1 MPDQTVLVAIDIGTT
16 KVCVLIGEAGRAGG
30 VDVIGIGQAPSDG
43 LRKGV
48 VVDIART
55 VQSVAAAVD
64 AAERLSGL
72 KVRSAFVGISG
83 SHIGSQNSRGMV
95 AVSSRQ
101 HEIQRDDTL
110 RAIENARAV
119 SIPNTR
125 EILHVIPRGYVV
137 DNNAGVRDP
146 IGMSAVRL
154 EVETHIVTAST
165 TSVQN
170 LSKCVQRAGIEI
182 DELVL
187 APLATAE
194 ALLSDEDRELG
205 VVLCDIG
212 GDTTDVAIFPDG
224 SISHCA
230 TIPMGARSVTSDLGL
245 VLRVTP
251 DVAESLKVKQGT
263 AVPLEVDPDEVI
275 QITSIGEEGPRPIT
289 RRHMAQII
297 EARTAELFD
306 HVAREIEAAGATNR
320 LQAGVVLTGGG
331 ALLTGIARAARDQL
345 GMAARVMSPTGLG
358 GLTHPTPRPPYSAS
372 SGLLIWGAKN
382 WSADED
388 HVAAPSLDGV
398 GGRLLRLFRSLMP
411 QPSRRS

>member
-1 MPDQTVLVAIDIGTT
+1 MADETVLVAIDIGTT
-16 KVCVLIGEAGRAGG
+16 KVCVLIGETGGRGSA
-30 VDVIGIGQAPSDG
+30 VDVIGIGLAPSDG

-48 VVDIART
+48 VVDIDRT
-55 VQSVAAAVD
+55 VQSVAAAVE

-101 HEIQRDDTL
+101 HDVQREDTI
-110 RAIENARAV
+110 RAIEAARAV

-137 DNNAGVRDP
+137 DGQEGVRDP

-154 EVETHIVTAST
+154 EVETHIVTASS

-170 LSKCVQRAGIEI
+170 LSKCVQRAGVEI

-194 ALLSDEDRELG
+194 SLLSDEDRELG
-205 VVLCDIG
+205 VALVDVG
-212 GDTTDVAIFPDG
+212 GDTTDVAIFHDG

-251 DVAESLKVKQGT
+251 DVAEGLKMKQGT
-263 AVPLEVDPDEVI
+263 ALPLDVDPDEVI
-275 QITSIGEEGPRPIT
+275 QITSIGEETPRPIT
-289 RRHMAQII
+289 RRHVAQII

-320 LQAGVVLTGGG
+320 LQAGLALTGGG
-331 ALLTGIARAARDQL
+331 ALLTGVARAARDQL
-345 GMAARVMSPTGLG
+345 GMSARVLAPSGLG
-358 GLTHPTPRPPYSAS
+358 GLTDSISSPPYAAA
-372 SGLLIWGAKN
+372 SGLLLWGAKN
-382 WSADED
+382 WTGDED
-388 HVAAPSLDGV
+388 RAGGRGPDV
-398 GGRLLRLFRSLMP
+398 GGRLAKLFRGLMP
-411 QPSRRS
+411 

>member
-16 KVCVLIGEAGRAGG
+16 KVCVLIGEVDARTGG
-30 VDVIGIGQAPSDG
+30 VDVIGIGQTPSDG

-48 VVDIART
+48 VVDIDRT

-101 HEIQRDDTL
+101 HDVTREDTV
-110 RAIENARAV
+110 RAIEAARAV

-137 DNNAGVRDP
+137 DGQEGVRDP

-154 EVETHIVTAST
+154 EVETHIVTASS

-170 LSKCVQRAGIEI
+170 LSKCVQRAGVEI

-187 APLATAE
+187 TPLASAE
-194 ALLSDEDRELG
+194 VLLTEEDRELG
-205 VVLCDIG
+205 IALCDIG
-212 GDTTDVAIFPDG
+212 GDTTDVAIFQDG

-251 DVAESLKVKQGT
+251 DVAEGLKLKQGT
-263 AVPLEVDPDEVI
+263 ALPLDVDPDEVI
-275 QITSIGEEGPRPIT
+275 QIISIGEEVPRPIT
-289 RRHMAQII
+289 RRHVAQII

-306 HVAREIEAAGATNR
+306 HVAREVEAAGATNR
-320 LQAGVVLTGGG
+320 LQAGLGLTGGG
-331 ALLTGIARAARDQL
+331 SLLTGIGRAARDQL
-345 GMAARVMSPTGLG
+345 GMSARVLVPRGMG
-358 GLTHPTPRPPYSAS
+358 GLTDAISTPPYSAA
-372 SGLLIWGAKN
+372 SGLLTWGARN
-382 WSADED
+382 WTADGEREG
-388 HVAAPSLDGV
+388 ARSLDGV
-398 GGRLLRLFRSLMP
+398 GGRIARIFRGLMP
-411 QPSRRS
+411 

>member
-1 MPDQTVLVAIDIGTT
+1 VTDQTVLVAIDIGTT
-16 KVCVLIGEAGRAGG
+16 KVCVLIGEVGGRSGG

-48 VVDIART
+48 VIDIDRT

-83 SHIGSQNSRGMV
+83 SHVGSQNSRGMV
-95 AVSSRQ
+95 AVSGRQ
-101 HEIQRDDTL
+101 HDVTREDTL
-110 RAIENARAV
+110 RAIEAARAV

-137 DNNAGVRDP
+137 DGQAGVRDP

-154 EVETHIVTAST
+154 EVEAHIVTASSS
-165 TSVQN
+165 SVTN
-170 LSKCVQRAGIEI
+170 LTKCVQKAGVEI

-187 APLATAE
+187 TPLATAE
-194 ALLSDEDRELG
+194 VILTDEDRELG

-212 GDTTDVAIFPDG
+212 GDTTDVAIFQDG
-224 SISHCA
+224 SICHCA
-230 TIPMGARSVTSDLGL
+230 TIQMGARSVTSDLGL
-245 VLRVTP
+245 LLRVAP
-251 DVAESLKVKQGT
+251 DVAETLKLKQGT
-263 AVPLEVDPDEVI
+263 ALPLEVDPDEVM
-275 QITSIGEEGPRPIT
+275 QITSIGEEVPRPIT

-297 EARTAELFD
+297 EARSAELFD
-306 HVAREIEAAGATNR
+306 HVAKEIEAAGATNR

-331 ALLTGIARAARDQL
+331 ALLAGIAKAARDQL
-345 GMAARVMSPTGLG
+345 GMAARVMAPAGLG
-358 GLTHPTPRPPYSAS
+358 GLTDSISSPPYAAS

-382 WSADED
+382 WSADDER
-388 HVAAPSLDGV
+388 VAARSLDGV
-398 GGRLLRLFRSLMP
+398 GGRLSRLFRSLMP
-411 QPSRRS
+411 

>member
-1 MPDQTVLVAIDIGTT
+1 MLVAIDIGTT
-16 KVCVLIGEAGRAGG
+16 KVCVLIGEVGARSGS
-30 VDVIGIGQAPSDG
+30 VDVIGIGQSPSDG

-48 VVDIART
+48 VVDIDRT
-55 VQSVAAAVD
+55 VQSVASAVD

-101 HEIQRDDTL
+101 HDIQREDTI

-137 DNNAGVRDP
+137 DQNAGVRDP

-194 ALLSDEDRELG
+194 ALLNEEDRELG
-205 VVLCDIG
+205 VALLDIG
-212 GDTTDVAIFPDG
+212 GDTTDVAVFQDG

-251 DVAESLKVKQGT
+251 EVAETLKLKQGT
-263 AVPLEVDPDEVI
+263 ATPLDVDPDEVI
-275 QITSIGEEGPRPIT
+275 QITSIGEDQPRPIT
-289 RRHMAQII
+289 RRHVAQII

-320 LQAGVVLTGGG
+320 LQAGLALTGGG
-331 ALLTGIARAARDQL
+331 SLLTGLGKAARDQL
-345 GMAARVMSPTGLG
+345 GMSARVLAPTGLG
-358 GLTHPTPRPPYSAS
+358 GLTDSISTPPYSAA
-372 SGLLIWGAKN
+372 SGLLIWGARN
-382 WSADED
+382 WTAEDER
-388 HVAAPSLDGV
+388 A
-398 GGRLLRLFRSLMP
+398 GGRALEGMGGRIAKIFRGLMP
-411 QPSRRS
+411 

>member
-1 MPDQTVLVAIDIGTT
+1 LAEQTVLVAIDIGTT
-16 KVCVLIGEAGRAGG
+16 KVCVLIGEVGGRTGG

-48 VVDIART
+48 VVDIDRT
-55 VQSVAAAVD
+55 VQSVASAVE

-101 HEIQRDDTL
+101 HDIQREDTI

-137 DNNAGVRDP
+137 DQNAGVRDP

-194 ALLSDEDRELG
+194 ALLTEEDRELG
-205 VVLCDIG
+205 VALLDIG
-212 GDTTDVAIFPDG
+212 GDTTDVAVFQDG

-251 DVAESLKVKQGT
+251 EAAEMLKLKQGT
-263 AVPLEVDPDEVI
+263 ATPLEVDPDEVI
-275 QITSIGEEGPRPIT
+275 QITSIGEDQPRPVT
-289 RRHMAQII
+289 RRMVAQII

-306 HVAREIEAAGATNR
+306 HVSREIEAAGATNR
-320 LQAGVVLTGGG
+320 LQAGLALTGGG
-331 ALLTGIARAARDQL
+331 SLLTGLGKAARDQL
-345 GMAARVMSPTGLG
+345 GMSARVLAPKGLG
-358 GLTHPTPRPPYSAS
+358 GLTDSISTPPYSAA
-372 SGLLIWGAKN
+372 SGLLMWGAN
-382 WSADED
+382 HWTTDDER
-388 HVAAPSLDGV
+388 APNRAGEV
-398 GGRLLRLFRSLMP
+398 GSRIAKLFRGLMP
-411 QPSRRS
+411 

>member
-1 MPDQTVLVAIDIGTT
+1 MAEQTVLVAIDIGTT
-16 KVCVLIGEAGRAGG
+16 KVCVLIGEMAARGG
-30 VDVIGIGQAPSDG
+30 VDVIGIGLAASDG

-48 VVDIART
+48 VIDIDRT
-55 VQSVAAAVD
+55 VQSVASAVE
-64 AAERLSGL
+64 AAERISGL

-83 SHIGSQNSRGMV
+83 SHIASQNSRGMV
-95 AVSSRQ
+95 AVSGSSR
-101 HEIQRDDTL
+101 HDVDRGDTV
-110 RAIENARAV
+110 RAIEAARAV

-137 DNNAGVRDP
+137 DGQEGVRDP

-154 EVETHIVTAST
+154 EVEAHIVTASSS
-165 TSVQN
+165 SVTN
-170 LSKCVQRAGIEI
+170 LTKCVQKAGVEI

-187 APLATAE
+187 TPLATAE
-194 ALLSDEDRELG
+194 VVLTDEERELG

-212 GDTTDVAIFPDG
+212 GDTTDVAVFLDG
-224 SISHCA
+224 SIRHCA
-230 TIPMGARSVTSDLGL
+230 TIQMGARSVTSDLGL
-245 VLRVTP
+245 LLRVTP
-251 DVAESLKVKQGT
+251 DVAETLKIKQGT
-263 AVPLEVDPDEVI
+263 ALPLEVDPDEVM
-275 QITSIGEEGPRPIT
+275 QITSIGEEVPRPIT

-358 GLTHPTPRPPYSAS
+358 GLTDSIAAPPYPAA

-388 HVAAPSLDGV
+388 HVAARSLDGV
-398 GGRLLRLFRSLMP
+398 GGRLSRLFRSLMP
-411 QPSRRS
+411 